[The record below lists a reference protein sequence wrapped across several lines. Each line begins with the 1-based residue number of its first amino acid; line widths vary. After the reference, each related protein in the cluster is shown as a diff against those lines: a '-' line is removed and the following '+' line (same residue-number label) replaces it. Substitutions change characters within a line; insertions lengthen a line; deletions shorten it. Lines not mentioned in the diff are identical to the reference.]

1 MKNNQG
7 EVKKFTILLEYSRS
21 CIVITLTITRTAFN
35 QKKITVACIQR
46 RDADMENNRHS
57 VGRCVRSTP
66 KMSVLVALS
75 KIERHCLGKQKDLI
89 G

>member
-7 EVKKFTILLEYSRS
+7 KVKKFTILLEYSRS

-35 QKKITVACIQR
+35 QKITAACIQR

>member
-1 MKNNQG
+1 MKNNQE
-7 EVKKFTILLEYSRS
+7 EVKKFIILLEYNRF

-35 QKKITVACIQR
+35 QKKITAACVQR
-46 RDADMENNRHS
+46 RDTDMENNRPS
-57 VGRCVRSTP
+57 TDRCVRFTP
-66 KMSVLVALS
+66 KMSVLVSLS

>member
-1 MKNNQG
+1 
-7 EVKKFTILLEYSRS
+7 
-21 CIVITLTITRTAFN
+21 
-35 QKKITVACIQR
+35 
-46 RDADMENNRHS
+46 MENNRHS